1 MRVIGMDIHRTFAE
15 AVMIDG
21 DKLIRLGRVNMSRE
35 HLAAFAAKLTHDD
48 HIVIEATGNAQ
59 AVVEAVA
66 PFVGRV
72 VIANPRQVHLIA
84 KARIKTD
91 VIDATV
97 LARLYA
103 SGFLPEVRVPD
114 QQTMRLRRQVTRRNQ
129 VVRQRVRLKTM
140 IQAILQGLS
149 GIPCVGGH
157 NG

>member
-1 MRVIGMDIHRTFAE
+1 M
-15 AVMIDG
+15 
-21 DKLIRLGRVNMSRE
+21 L
-35 HLAAFAAKLTHDD
+35 
-48 HIVIEATGNAQ
+48 IEATVNAQ

-66 PFVGRV
+66 QFFGRF
-72 VIANPRQVHLIA
+72 VIANPRQVQLIA

-103 SGFLPEVRVPD
+103 SGFLPEVWVPD

-140 IQAILQGLS
+140 IQAILHAHLVPQDRKS
-149 GIPCVGGH
+149 VV
-157 NG
+157 